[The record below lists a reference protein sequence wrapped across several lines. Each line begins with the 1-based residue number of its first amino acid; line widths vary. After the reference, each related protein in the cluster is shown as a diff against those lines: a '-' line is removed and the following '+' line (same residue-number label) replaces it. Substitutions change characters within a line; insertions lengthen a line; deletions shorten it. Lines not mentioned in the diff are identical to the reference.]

1 MREDGDFRRI
11 APASGARAALKRFAA
26 GGRFVERKDQQDLG
40 VKDEVEG
47 VEGGVDTHLRDGLAI
62 MPKLKLGIQPSA
74 SLLVCKR
81 ARCLRWLE
89 SPVCHIHDALP

>member
-1 MREDGDFRRI
+1 M
-11 APASGARAALKRFAA
+11 
-26 GGRFVERKDQQDLG
+26 ERKDQQNLG
-40 VKDEVEG
+40 VKDEAVE
-47 VEGGVDTHLRDGLAI
+47 VETGGDTHLRDGLAI

-74 SLLVCKR
+74 SLLVCKQ